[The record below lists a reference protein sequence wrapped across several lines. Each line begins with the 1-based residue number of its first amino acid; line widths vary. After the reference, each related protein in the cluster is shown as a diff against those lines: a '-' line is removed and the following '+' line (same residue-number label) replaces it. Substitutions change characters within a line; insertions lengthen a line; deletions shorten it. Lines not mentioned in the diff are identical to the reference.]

1 MRHNLKKEVY
11 YHRKI
16 HRDVTEGEK
25 YNTTLLLKRLSSFF
39 SSSSSSSVYNFFA
52 MRKPVA
58 KCKTESEKE
67 LIQS

>member
-25 YNTTLLLKRLSSFF
+25 YNTILLLKRLSSFI
-39 SSSSSSSVYNFFA
+39 SSSSSSVYNFFA
-52 MRKPVA
+52 MRKPVV
-58 KCKTESEKE
+58 KCKTESEKK